1 LLAICWRFAGALLAL
16 CWVANWQS
24 YVSLQYKHVHHVD
37 HVQPGS
43 QAVRQPGS
51 QVSSRC
57 SQTSRNQHTM
67 CWSARQAQRRHH
79 WRLLQHAV
87 EPSLQKQAYQL
98 INMVVKADDHLVS
111 CTRSCTGC
119 STKPTSPNDADVNPT
134 NRINPTNCTFPEPG
148 CGLVLV
154 IMKASSITEPTKPT
168 NPTSPTSPTDTTNHT
183 RCVYLRV
190 PVEPV

>member
-1 LLAICWRFAGALLAL
+1 MLGCQLAIICKFAIQTCAFR
-16 CWVANWQS
+16 
-24 YVSLQYKHVHHVD
+24 
-37 HVQPGS
+37 
-43 QAVRQPGS
+43 QAGS
-51 QVSSRC
+51 QVSSGC
-57 SQTSRNQHTM
+57 SQTIQNM

-111 CTRSCTGC
+111 CTRSCTGY
-119 STKPTSPNDADVNPT
+119 STKPTSPNEADVNPT

-154 IMKASSITEPTKPT
+154 IMKTSSITEPT
-168 NPTSPTSPTDTTNHT
+168 NPTSPTSPTSPTNHT
-183 RCVYLRV
+183 RCVYLHV